1 MGPGIYLAKEKM
13 RNGKKIAAF
22 SILELAIVLSLTGLF
37 ISLFFLS
44 VNSFNKS
51 LQQEIVIKNELNQF
65 FQFRATFWQ
74 DMEQS
79 DSFNLAKDK
88 LTCFN
93 ESDSIVYQIL
103 DEKLSRS
110 TRNHQALF
118 EINALAIE
126 KASFNKHELVNF
138 RLEWKNTGFSMKY
151 PLKKQNTNS
160 INNYFNTK
168 AWQR

>member
-1 MGPGIYLAKEKM
+1 M
-13 RNGKKIAAF
+13 RYFKNIAAF

-74 DMEQS
+74 DMEKS
-79 DSFNLAKDK
+79 DSFNLATNQ
-88 LTCFN
+88 LTCFTKT
-93 ESDSIVYQIL
+93 DSIVYRIL

-110 TRNHQALF
+110 SGNHQALF
-118 EINALAIE
+118 DINALAIE
-126 KASFNKHELVNF
+126 KTYLNKHELIHF
-138 RLEWKNTGFSMKY
+138 KLEWKNTEFSLKY
-151 PLKKQNTNS
+151 PLQKQNINS